1 MLMPRQQSVEF
12 KPQNADLMAKRQTM
26 QREKLKST
34 FFGVKQD
41 AGAQYAE

>member
-1 MLMPRQQSVEF
+1 MLMPRQQSGEF